1 MTVIKYPIIVVYS
14 LQWHSKTD
22 EFIIF
27 NTKIYFS
34 LLCTCISITT
44 YQTTGKGELF
54 TGLDSAVNVAL
65 HKPAFQSG
73 TYTDAV
79 AGRAVDG
86 ITQPQY
92 DKTEGGCATTEGR
105 TNEEWWMVNLEKPYA
120 IINITIFNRYG
131 SCKGSFSA

>member
-1 MTVIKYPIIVVYS
+1 MTVIQYPIIVVYS

-22 EFIIF
+22 EFITF

-34 LLCTCISITT
+34 LHCISITT
-44 YQTTGKGELF
+44 YQTTGKDELF

-73 TYTDAV
+73 NYQADTV

-86 ITQPQY
+86 ITQIQH
-92 DKTEGGCATTEGR
+92 DKSEGGCTATAGDTDK
-105 TNEEWWMVNLEKPYA
+105 EWWMVNLGRPYA
-120 IINITIFNRYG
+120 IINITIFNRNG
-131 SCKGSFSA
+131 ACKGFSSA